1 LGIEIEAAQNKRK
14 KKKAENLTRGDEWNE
29 KQ

>member
-1 LGIEIEAAQNKRK
+1 LGIEIEAAQKKRE
-14 KKKAENLTRGDEWNE
+14 KKAEHLARGDEWNE